1 MSRLDEL
8 MSNSMHK
15 LQIKRT
21 FYFDESNNIR
31 KGSIGLPND
40 NNPDLGNLCF
50 VLGGIA
56 VENKIDFDALL
67 NFVGAKQT
75 PRDAKFKFFS
85 YGESSFECSI
95 AQPRLRKLFE
105 FLLEKDIYIHFDVL
119 HYMHFALVDILD
131 SLIQEDD
138 AVQMSA
144 FYYYKQLQ
152 SDMTKVLYKDYQA
165 LHNILVEFEFP
176 NIPKGKSTSF
186 INRILNLYCDNL
198 VYFDSDSPDY
208 FTKELLRQITKAKRN
223 RTNMYFLEGN
233 KPFEISN
240 FLYFDYLARAS
251 EILDTKHFDNEP
263 TIAKELYAFD
273 KNYKEKLNMDFVDS
287 SVCREVQI
295 SDVICGFVSR
305 MYSFLGHND
314 EGALTNFING
324 LENNSESIR
333 TLKAFIKLMD
343 KSDCASQLMFKKTVP
358 LFLERRFSLFYKLIE
373 EK

>member
-152 SDMTKVLYKDYQA
+152 SDMTEVLYKDYQA

-208 FTKELLRQITKAKRN
+208 FTKELLRQIIKAKRN

-343 KSDCASQLMFKKTVP
+343 KYDCASQLMFKKTVP

>member
-1 MSRLDEL
+1 MSHLDEL

-31 KGSIGLPND
+31 KGTIGLPND

-56 VENKIDFDALL
+56 VENKIDFNALL

-85 YGESSFECSI
+85 YGESSFEGSI
-95 AQPRLRKLFE
+95 AQPRLRKLLE

-119 HYMHFALVDILD
+119 HYMHFALVDILN
-131 SLIQEDD
+131 SLIQEND

-152 SDMTKVLYKDYQA
+152 SDMTEVLYKDYQA

-208 FTKELLRQITKAKRN
+208 FTKELLRQIIKTKKN

-240 FLYFDYLARAS
+240 SLYFDYLARAS

-273 KNYKEKLNMDFVDS
+273 KNYKKKLNMDFVDS

-314 EGALTNFING
+314 KGALTNFING

-343 KSDCASQLMFKKTVP
+343 KSDCVSQLMFKKTVP
-358 LFLERRFSLFYKLIE
+358 LFLESRFSLFYKLIE

>member
-1 MSRLDEL
+1 MSRLDEFL
-8 MSNSMHK
+8 SNRMHK

-31 KGSIGLPND
+31 KGTIGSAKD

-67 NFVGAKQT
+67 DFVGAKQS
-75 PRDAKFKFFS
+75 PKDAKFKFFS
-85 YGESSFECSI
+85 YGESSFNGSI

-105 FLLEKDIYIHFDVL
+105 FLVGKDIYIHFDVF
-119 HYMHFALVDILD
+119 HYMHFALTDILD

-152 SDMTKVLYKDYQA
+152 SDMTEVLYKDYQA

-208 FTKELLRQITKAKRN
+208 FTKELLRQIIKAKRN

-233 KPFEISN
+233 KPFEISDS
-240 FLYFDYLARAS
+240 LYFDYLARAS

-263 TIAKELYAFD
+263 TIAKELHAFD

-287 SVCREVQI
+287 SMCREVQI
-295 SDVICGFVSR
+295 SDAICGFVSR

-314 EGALTNFING
+314 EGTLTDFING

-333 TLKAFIKLMD
+333 TLKAFIKLMG

-358 LFLERRFSLFYKLIE
+358 LFLESRFSLFYKLIE

>member
-1 MSRLDEL
+1 MSRLDEFL
-8 MSNSMHK
+8 SNSLHRF
-15 LQIKRT
+15 QIKRT

-31 KGSIGLPND
+31 KGTIGSAKD

-67 NFVGAKQT
+67 DFVGAKQS
-75 PRDAKFKFFS
+75 PKDAKFKFFS
-85 YGESSFECSI
+85 YGESSFNGSI

-105 FLLEKDIYIHFDVL
+105 FLVGKDIYIHFDVF
-119 HYMHFALVDILD
+119 HYMHFALTDILD

-152 SDMTKVLYKDYQA
+152 SDMTEVLYKDYQA

-208 FTKELLRQITKAKRN
+208 FTKELLRQIIKAKRN

-240 FLYFDYLARAS
+240 SLYFDYLARAS

-263 TIAKELYAFD
+263 TIAKELHAFD

-287 SVCREVQI
+287 SMCREVQI
-295 SDVICGFVSR
+295 SDAICGFVSR

-314 EGALTNFING
+314 EGTLTDFING

-333 TLKAFIKLMD
+333 TLKAFIKLMG
-343 KSDCASQLMFKKTVP
+343 KSDCASHLMFKKTVP
-358 LFLERRFSLFYKLIE
+358 LFLESRFSLFYKLIE

>member
-1 MSRLDEL
+1 MSHLDEL

-31 KGSIGLPND
+31 KGTIGLPND

-85 YGESSFECSI
+85 YGESSFEGSI

-105 FLLEKDIYIHFDVL
+105 FLLKKNIYIHFDVI
-119 HYMHFALVDILD
+119 HYMHFALIDILD

-138 AVQMSA
+138 VIQMSA
-144 FYYYKQLQ
+144 FCYYQQLQ
-152 SDMTKVLYKDYQA
+152 SDMTEVLYKDYQA

-176 NIPKGKSTSF
+176 NIPKGKATAF

-198 VYFDSDSPDY
+198 AYFDSGSPEF
-208 FTKELLRQITKAKRN
+208 FTKELLRQIIKAKEN

-240 FLYFDYLARAS
+240 SLYFDYLARAS

-287 SVCREVQI
+287 SICREVQI

-314 EGALTNFING
+314 KGALTNFING
-324 LENNSESIR
+324 LENNSELIR

-358 LFLERRFSLFYKLIE
+358 LFLESRFSLFYKLIE

>member
-152 SDMTKVLYKDYQA
+152 SDMTEVLYKDYQA

-208 FTKELLRQITKAKRN
+208 FTKELLRQIIKAKRN

-251 EILDTKHFDNEP
+251 EIFDTKHFDNEP

>member
-1 MSRLDEL
+1 MSHLDEL

-31 KGSIGLPND
+31 KGTIGLPND

-56 VENKIDFDALL
+56 VENKIDFNALL

-85 YGESSFECSI
+85 YGESSFEGSI
-95 AQPRLRKLFE
+95 AQPRLRKLLE

-119 HYMHFALVDILD
+119 HYMYFALVDILN

-152 SDMTKVLYKDYQA
+152 SDMTEVLYKDYQA

-208 FTKELLRQITKAKRN
+208 FTKELLRQIIKAKKN

-240 FLYFDYLARAS
+240 SLYFDYLARAS

-314 EGALTNFING
+314 KGALTNFING

-358 LFLERRFSLFYKLIE
+358 LFLESRFSLFYKLIE

>member
-1 MSRLDEL
+1 MSYLDEL

-31 KGSIGLPND
+31 KGTIGLPND

-85 YGESSFECSI
+85 YGESSFEGSI

-105 FLLEKDIYIHFDVL
+105 FLLEKNIYIHFDVL

-138 AVQMSA
+138 AVQMNA
-144 FYYYKQLQ
+144 FCYYQQLQ
-152 SDMTKVLYKDYQA
+152 SDMTEVLYKDYQA

-176 NIPKGKSTSF
+176 NIPKGKATAF

-198 VYFDSDSPDY
+198 AYFDSGSPEF
-208 FTKELLRQITKAKRN
+208 FTKELLRQIIKAKEN

-240 FLYFDYLARAS
+240 SLYFDYLARAS

-287 SVCREVQI
+287 SICREVQI

-314 EGALTNFING
+314 KGALTNFING

-358 LFLERRFSLFYKLIE
+358 LFLESRFSLFYKLIE

>member
-1 MSRLDEL
+1 MSHLDEL

-31 KGSIGLPND
+31 KGTIGLPND

-85 YGESSFECSI
+85 YGESSFEGSI

-105 FLLEKDIYIHFDVL
+105 FLLKKNIYIHFDVL
-119 HYMHFALVDILD
+119 HYMHFALIDILD

-138 AVQMSA
+138 VIQMSA
-144 FYYYKQLQ
+144 FCYYQQLQ
-152 SDMTKVLYKDYQA
+152 SEMTEVLYKDYQA

-176 NIPKGKSTSF
+176 NIPKGKATAF

-198 VYFDSDSPDY
+198 AYFDSGSPEF
-208 FTKELLRQITKAKRN
+208 FTKELLRQIIKAKEN

-240 FLYFDYLARAS
+240 SLYFDYLARAS

-287 SVCREVQI
+287 SICREVQI

-314 EGALTNFING
+314 KGALTNFING

-343 KSDCASQLMFKKTVP
+343 KSDCASQLMFKKTMP
-358 LFLERRFSLFYKLIE
+358 LFLESRFSLFYKLIE

>member
-1 MSRLDEL
+1 MSRLDEFL
-8 MSNSMHK
+8 TSSMHSF
-15 LQIKRT
+15 QIKRI

-31 KGSIGLPND
+31 KGAIGLPND

-85 YGESSFECSI
+85 YGESSFEGSI

-138 AVQMSA
+138 VIQKSA
-144 FYYYKQLQ
+144 FYFYKPLQ
-152 SDMTKVLYKDYQA
+152 SDMTEVLYKDYQR
-165 LHNILVEFEFP
+165 LHDILVEFEFP
-176 NIPKGKSTSF
+176 NIPKGKSTAF

-198 VYFDSDSPDY
+198 AYFDSDSPDF
-208 FTKELLRQITKAKRN
+208 FTKELLRQIIKAKKN

-240 FLYFDYLARAS
+240 SLYFDYLARAS

-263 TIAKELYAFD
+263 TIAKELHAFD

-287 SVCREVQI
+287 SMCREVQI
-295 SDVICGFVSR
+295 SDAICGFVSR

-314 EGALTNFING
+314 EGTLTDFING
-324 LENNSESIR
+324 LRNDSESVK
-333 TLKAFIKLMD
+333 TLKAFMKLMD
-343 KSDCASQLMFKKTVP
+343 KSNRASHLMFKKTVP
-358 LFLERRFSLFYKLIE
+358 LFLESRFSLFYKLIE